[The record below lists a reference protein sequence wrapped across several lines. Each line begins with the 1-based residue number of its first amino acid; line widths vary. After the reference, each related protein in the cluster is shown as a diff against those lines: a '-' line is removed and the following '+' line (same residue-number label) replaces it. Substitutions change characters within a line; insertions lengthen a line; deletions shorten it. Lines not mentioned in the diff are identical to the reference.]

1 MADDDTAG
9 PQKLSVGS
17 PGTSRDIIVQLV
29 GDAAAN
35 VVGLKTVEMFG
46 HRLEISP
53 HIKIAARK
61 EVFAATAFAYAT
73 YQEVNGVAHDP
84 VNHA

>member
-29 GDAAAN
+29 GDPAAN

-46 HRLEISP
+46 HRL
-53 HIKIAARK
+53 
-61 EVFAATAFAYAT
+61 
-73 YQEVNGVAHDP
+73 
-84 VNHA
+84 